1 MHCEPRQRPHRQR
14 RLDLGTSRD
23 ANDSPYVASKFAL
36 KGMTDVLRRELRPQ
50 DIDIVMIEPGGV
62 KAPLMNKSSQEIQ
75 KILLDVPPG
84 LVQRHGAMITTVL
97 EKVKGHGVPEWTR
110 VWWLRSSAR
119 RWPCDG
125 RAIAIWWTGTRST
138 RPPGLSSFRIGLW
151 IGYFSASPDPRNDW
165 ACVRRD
171 R

>member
-110 VWWLRSSAR
+110 VWWLRLSAR
-119 RWPCDG
+119 RWPRNRYLVD
-125 RAIAIWWTGTRST
+125 RDAIYAATMVKFVPDRVMDRLLLSLTRS
-138 RPPGLSSFRIGLW
+138 S
-151 IGYFSASPDPRNDW
+151 
-165 ACVRRD
+165 
-171 R
+171 